1 MSSSSP
7 DLNSSTLIIGAG
19 TWGCSTALHLAR
31 RGYKNVTVLDPY
43 PVPSPISAGNDINK
57 IVEQG
62 TPISLPFPPS
72 PLTDNHFNTNPGSF
86 SDGEEGASIS
96 ETLLQLATEGWLTDP
111 IFKPYYHNTGYII
124 CAHTPDGLTQLTK
137 REMLDQKA
145 DFEWLDTPAAF
156 RATMPEG
163 VLTGNFPRWKGG
175 FKRTGAGWVFARGAL
190 VSAYKEA
197 KRLGVTFITGAKGG
211 VKELLIENGDVI
223 GAVTNHGKQYR
234 AKTTI
239 LAAGANAPQLLDMK
253 DQLRPT
259 AWTLAHI
266 KMSREECKLYKDLPV
281 LFNIESGFFMEPD
294 AEKHE
299 LKICDEHPGY
309 CNWTVSPSGNKESI
323 PFAKHQIPL
332 EAETRVRGFL
342 KDTMPQLASRP
353 FSFARICWCADTPDR
368 NFLIDRHPEYP
379 SLVLAVGG
387 SGHGFMHITSVGGF
401 VADTVEGKLDQ
412 RLKKAFRWRPET
424 AVGRN
429 WEDVQG
435 RRGGPNKMMDF
446 GNVKENEWTHIQ
458 ERAMGPRL

>member
-1 MSSSSP
+1 MSSSP
-7 DLNSSTLIIGAG
+7 NLNSSILVIGAG

-62 TPISLPFPPS
+62 
-72 PLTDNHFNTNPGSF
+72 SF

-96 ETLLQLATEGWLTDP
+96 ETLLQAATQGWLTDP

-145 DFEWLDTPAAF
+145 DFEWLDSPAAF
-156 RATMPEG
+156 QATMPEG
-163 VLTGNFPRWKGG
+163 VLTGDFPGWKGG

-190 VSAYKEA
+190 VAAYEEA
-197 KRLGVTFITGAKGG
+197 KRLGVKFITGPEGA
-211 VKELLIENGDVI
+211 VTSLLMENGDVA
-223 GAVTNHGKQYR
+223 GAVTSDGVEHR

-239 LAAGANAPQLLDMK
+239 LSAGANAPQLLDMK

-266 KMSREECKLYKDLPV
+266 KMSPEECKLYKDLPV
-281 LFNIESGFFMEPD
+281 LFNIECGFFMEPD

-309 CNWTVSPSGNKESI
+309 CNWTTNPSSSSSSKISL

-332 EAETRVRGFL
+332 EAEYRVREFL
-342 KDTMPQLASRP
+342 KHTMPQLSSRP

-368 NFLIDRHPEYP
+368 QFLIDRHPEYP

-387 SGHGFMHITSVGGF
+387 SGHGFTHITSVGGF
-401 VADTVEGKLDQ
+401 VADVVERRLDG
-412 RLKKAFRWRPET
+412 RLKRAFRWRPET

-446 GNVKENEWTHIQ
+446 GDVREWTDIREGQ
-458 ERAMGPRL
+458 ERGARF